1 MKKLLSLVFCGL
13 LLFGCS
19 DKYDDSA
26 LRNDLNDLENRVTKL
41 EELCKQMNTNIS
53 SLQKIVE
60 ALQDNLS
67 ISKVEQI
74 SDGYII
80 HFSDGSTATIKNGK
94 NSEDA
99 PIIGVK
105 KDTDGIYYWTLDG
118 EWLTDEK
125 GNKVKAQGTDGKD
138 GVDGEDGNDGVD
150 GEDGVDGTNGKDGK
164 DGITPQLKIENG
176 RWMLSMDNGKTW
188 TDIGQAT
195 GADGKDGEDGEDG
208 TDGEDG
214 VDGKDGTNGIFKS
227 VREDDD
233 NVYFTLEDDSVIT
246 IPKSDN
252 SKFAIAFDTTDIAIL
267 NGGESKTISYTI
279 TDATE
284 NTVVKAIAQDGWKV
298 KVNATSTDKGTITI
312 TAPNPIV
319 ESEILVFAND
329 GSYRT
334 VMVSLNCMQGQINIA
349 DNSIDATPAGGT
361 QEIKL
366 TTNLDYTVEIPDNA
380 QSWLSLAPQTR
391 ALREDTIVFEVT
403 ANEGIQRFA
412 TVALKDEQGNTLQTI
427 IFRQL
432 GTCTEIHVETK
443 GELENVLADYDY
455 ANIESLKITGVLN
468 DVDFLFIYRMMP
480 NLKNLDIAEVNI
492 TALPIQAFYK
502 STNVENLILPNTLIT
517 IGEEMFYQSKL
528 KTVVIPANATTIGN
542 SAFEQCASLISI
554 DIPANVETIGT
565 AAFKGC
571 SSLTTVTFEKESQ
584 LKTISGG
591 YSNPNYYGVFSDCT
605 ALTSIKIPASV
616 KTIEEA
622 AFKGCSSLATVTFE
636 KGSQLKT
643 IGGDSYSS
651 GAFSDCTA
659 LTSIEI
665 PASVE
670 TIEAA
675 AFRGCSKLATVTFE
689 KASQLKTISTAFSS
703 CPIISI
709 EIPASVETI
718 ETSAFRG
725 CSKLAT
731 VTFEKGSQLKT
742 IRSADSYY
750 PHTYY
755 GAFSFC
761 PITSIEIPASVE
773 TIEAAAFK
781 GCSSLATVTFEKGSQ
796 LKTISGDYSTGST
809 SNYSGVFSDCTA
821 LKSIEI
827 PASVETIEAAAFKG
841 CSSLTTVTFEKE
853 SQLKIIGGGYG
864 YSYSGTFYY
873 YGAFS
878 DCTALKSIEIPAS
891 VETIEVVA
899 FKGCSS
905 LITVTF
911 EKGSQ
916 LKIIG
921 GGFRSGSYH
930 GAFCQLKNLMTVDM
944 SACTQVKTIDE
955 YAFYDDSELRL
966 FKIGTETP
974 PTCGSSAFVGINPY
988 SVLKVPSGC
997 ADTYRTT
1004 YGWKNFASITGLDE

>member
-1 MKKLLSLVFCGL
+1 MKKLLSLLMCGL
-13 LLFGCS
+13 LLFGCG

-26 LRNDLNDLENRVTKL
+26 LRNDLNDLENRVAKL

-138 GVDGEDGNDGVD
+138 GVDGEDG
-150 GEDGVDGTNGKDGK
+150 TNGK

-195 GADGKDGEDGEDG
+195 GADG

-227 VREDDD
+227 VTEDND

-279 TDATE
+279 TDATK

-298 KVNATSTDKGTITI
+298 KVDATSTDKGTITI

-349 DNSIDATPAGGT
+349 DNSINATSAGGT

-366 TTNLDYTVEIPDNA
+366 TTNLDYTIEIPEDA
-380 QSWLSLAPQTR
+380 QSWLSLAPETR

-403 ANEGIQRFA
+403 ANEGMQRYT
-412 TVALKDEQGNTLQTI
+412 TVALKDEQGKILQTI

-432 GTCTEIHVETK
+432 GTCTEVHVETK
-443 GELENVLADYDY
+443 GELENELAGYDY

-565 AAFKGC
+565 AVFWGC
-571 SSLTTVTFEKESQ
+571 SSLT
-584 LKTISGG
+584 
-591 YSNPNYYGVFSDCT
+591 
-605 ALTSIKIPASV
+605 
-616 KTIEEA
+616 
-622 AFKGCSSLATVTFE
+622 TVTFE

-643 IGGDSYSS
+643 IGGGSSSYY
-651 GAFSDCTA
+651 GAFSYCTA

-670 TIEAA
+670 TIGAS
-675 AFRGCSKLATVTFE
+675 AFKGCSKLA
-689 KASQLKTISTAFSS
+689 
-703 CPIISI
+703 
-709 EIPASVETI
+709 
-718 ETSAFRG
+718 
-725 CSKLAT
+725 
-731 VTFEKGSQLKT
+731 
-742 IRSADSYY
+742 
-750 PHTYY
+750 
-755 GAFSFC
+755 
-761 PITSIEIPASVE
+761 
-773 TIEAAAFK
+773 
-781 GCSSLATVTFEKGSQ
+781 
-796 LKTISGDYSTGST
+796 
-809 SNYSGVFSDCTA
+809 
-821 LKSIEI
+821 
-827 PASVETIEAAAFKG
+827 
-841 CSSLTTVTFEKE
+841 
-853 SQLKIIGGGYG
+853 
-864 YSYSGTFYY
+864 
-873 YGAFS
+873 
-878 DCTALKSIEIPAS
+878 
-891 VETIEVVA
+891 
-899 FKGCSS
+899 
-905 LITVTF
+905 TVTF

-944 SACTQVKTIDE
+944 SACTQVKTIGE
-955 YAFYDDSELRL
+955 SAFDGDSELRL

-974 PTCGSSAFVGINPY
+974 PTCGRDAFSGINPY

-997 ADTYRTT
+997 ADAYKAKS
-1004 YGWKNFASITGLDE
+1004 GWNNFASITGLDE

>member
-26 LRNDLNDLENRVTKL
+26 LRNDLNDLENRVAKL

-53 SLQKIVE
+53 SLQKIVD

-80 HFSDGSTATIKNGK
+80 YFSDGSTATIKNGK
-94 NSEDA
+94 DSGTI

-105 KDTDGIYYWTLDG
+105 QDTDGIYYWTLDG

-138 GVDGEDGNDGVD
+138 GVDGEDGNDGAN
-150 GEDGVDGTNGKDGK
+150 GEDGVDGTNGK

-195 GADGKDGEDGEDG
+195 GADG

-233 NVYFTLEDDSVIT
+233 NVYFTLEDDSIIT

-252 SKFAIAFDTTDIAIL
+252 SEFAIAFDTTDIAIL

-279 TDATE
+279 TSATK

-455 ANIESLKITGVLN
+455 ANIESLKIIGVLN

-643 IGGDSYSS
+643 I
-651 GAFSDCTA
+651 
-659 LTSIEI
+659 
-665 PASVE
+665 
-670 TIEAA
+670 
-675 AFRGCSKLATVTFE
+675 
-689 KASQLKTISTAFSS
+689 
-703 CPIISI
+703 
-709 EIPASVETI
+709 
-718 ETSAFRG
+718 
-725 CSKLAT
+725 
-731 VTFEKGSQLKT
+731 
-742 IRSADSYY
+742 RSADSYY

-809 SNYSGVFSDCTA
+809 SNYSGV
-821 LKSIEI
+821 
-827 PASVETIEAAAFKG
+827 
-841 CSSLTTVTFEKE
+841 
-853 SQLKIIGGGYG
+853 
-864 YSYSGTFYY
+864 
-873 YGAFS
+873 FS

>member
-1 MKKLLSLVFCGL
+1 MKKLLSLLMCGL
-13 LLFGCS
+13 LLFGCG

-26 LRNDLNDLENRVTKL
+26 LRNDLNDLENRVAKL

-138 GVDGEDGNDGVD
+138 GVDGEDG
-150 GEDGVDGTNGKDGK
+150 TNGK

-195 GADGKDGEDGEDG
+195 GADG

-227 VREDDD
+227 VTEDND

-279 TDATE
+279 TDATK

-298 KVNATSTDKGTITI
+298 KVDATSTDKGTITI

-349 DNSIDATPAGGT
+349 DNSINATSAGGT

-366 TTNLDYTVEIPDNA
+366 TTNLDYTIEIPEDA
-380 QSWLSLAPQTR
+380 QSWLSLAPETR

-403 ANEGIQRFA
+403 ANEGMQRYT
-412 TVALKDEQGNTLQTI
+412 TVALKDEQGKILQTI

-432 GTCTEIHVETK
+432 GTCTEVHVETK
-443 GELENVLADYDY
+443 GELENELAGYDY

-565 AAFKGC
+565 A
-571 SSLTTVTFEKESQ
+571 
-584 LKTISGG
+584 
-591 YSNPNYYGVFSDCT
+591 VFS
-605 ALTSIKIPASV
+605 LSI
-616 KTIEEA
+616 
-622 AFKGCSSLATVTFE
+622 
-636 KGSQLKT
+636 
-643 IGGDSYSS
+643 
-651 GAFSDCTA
+651 
-659 LTSIEI
+659 
-665 PASVE
+665 
-670 TIEAA
+670 
-675 AFRGCSKLATVTFE
+675 
-689 KASQLKTISTAFSS
+689 
-703 CPIISI
+703 
-709 EIPASVETI
+709 
-718 ETSAFRG
+718 
-725 CSKLAT
+725 
-731 VTFEKGSQLKT
+731 
-742 IRSADSYY
+742 
-750 PHTYY
+750 
-755 GAFSFC
+755 
-761 PITSIEIPASVE
+761 
-773 TIEAAAFK
+773 
-781 GCSSLATVTFEKGSQ
+781 
-796 LKTISGDYSTGST
+796 
-809 SNYSGVFSDCTA
+809 
-821 LKSIEI
+821 
-827 PASVETIEAAAFKG
+827 
-841 CSSLTTVTFEKE
+841 
-853 SQLKIIGGGYG
+853 
-864 YSYSGTFYY
+864 
-873 YGAFS
+873 
-878 DCTALKSIEIPAS
+878 
-891 VETIEVVA
+891 
-899 FKGCSS
+899 
-905 LITVTF
+905 
-911 EKGSQ
+911 
-916 LKIIG
+916 
-921 GGFRSGSYH
+921 
-930 GAFCQLKNLMTVDM
+930 
-944 SACTQVKTIDE
+944 
-955 YAFYDDSELRL
+955 
-966 FKIGTETP
+966 
-974 PTCGSSAFVGINPY
+974 
-988 SVLKVPSGC
+988 
-997 ADTYRTT
+997 
-1004 YGWKNFASITGLDE
+1004 

>member
-1 MKKLLSLVFCGL
+1 
-13 LLFGCS
+13 
-19 DKYDDSA
+19 
-26 LRNDLNDLENRVTKL
+26 
-41 EELCKQMNTNIS
+41 MNTNIS

-380 QSWLSLAPQTR
+380 KSWLSLAPETR
-391 ALREDTIVFEVT
+391 AMREDTIVFEVT
-403 ANEGIQRFA
+403 ANEGIQRYA
-412 TVALKDEQGNTLQTI
+412 TVALKDEQGNILQTI

-432 GTCTEIHVETK
+432 GMCTEIHVETK
-443 GELENVLADYDY
+443 GELENELADYDY

-492 TALPIQAFYK
+492 TALPTQAFYNSK
-502 STNVENLILPNTLIT
+502 NVEHLILPNTLIT
-517 IGEEMFYQSKL
+517 IGEEMFYQSDL
-528 KTVVIPANATTIGN
+528 RSVVIPTNVTTVGY
-542 SAFEQCASLISI
+542 SAF
-554 DIPANVETIGT
+554 
-565 AAFKGC
+565 KRC

-584 LKTISGG
+584 LKTIGG
-591 YSNPNYYGVFSDCT
+591 DYYYGAFSDCT
-605 ALTSIKIPASV
+605 ALTSIEIPASV
-616 KTIEEA
+616 ETIGNTAFSDCSSLATVTFEKGSRLKTIGNNAYYRCTSLTSIEIPASVETIEKK
-622 AFKGCSSLATVTFE
+622 AFMHCSSLATVTFE

-643 IGGDSYSS
+643 IAGDSYD

-670 TIEAA
+670 TIEA
-675 AFRGCSKLATVTFE
+675 
-689 KASQLKTISTAFSS
+689 TAFK
-703 CPIISI
+703 
-709 EIPASVETI
+709 
-718 ETSAFRG
+718 R

-742 IRSADSYY
+742 IGGGYSSSSHFGTYSD
-750 PHTYY
+750 YY
-755 GAFSFC
+755 GAFSDC
-761 PITSIEIPASVE
+761 SSLTSIEIPASVE
-773 TIEAAAFK
+773 TIEATAFK
-781 GCSSLATVTFEKGSQ
+781 RCSKLTTITFEKGSL
-796 LKTISGDYSTGST
+796 LKT
-809 SNYSGVFSDCTA
+809 
-821 LKSIEI
+821 
-827 PASVETIEAAAFKG
+827 
-841 CSSLTTVTFEKE
+841 
-853 SQLKIIGGGYG
+853 IGGGY
-864 YSYSGTFYY
+864 
-873 YGAFS
+873 
-878 DCTALKSIEIPAS
+878 
-891 VETIEVVA
+891 
-899 FKGCSS
+899 
-905 LITVTF
+905 
-911 EKGSQ
+911 
-916 LKIIG
+916 
-921 GGFRSGSYH
+921 
-930 GAFCQLKNLMTVDM
+930 
-944 SACTQVKTIDE
+944 
-955 YAFYDDSELRL
+955 
-966 FKIGTETP
+966 
-974 PTCGSSAFVGINPY
+974 
-988 SVLKVPSGC
+988 
-997 ADTYRTT
+997 
-1004 YGWKNFASITGLDE
+1004 

>member
-1 MKKLLSLVFCGL
+1 MKKLLSLLMCGL
-13 LLFGCS
+13 LLFGCG

-26 LRNDLNDLENRVTKL
+26 LRNDLNDLENRVAKL

-138 GVDGEDGNDGVD
+138 GVDGEDG
-150 GEDGVDGTNGKDGK
+150 TNGK

-195 GADGKDGEDGEDG
+195 GADG

-227 VREDDD
+227 VTEDND

-279 TDATE
+279 TDATK
-284 NTVVKAIAQDGWKV
+284 NTVVKAIAQDGWKA
-298 KVNATSTDKGTITI
+298 KVNTTSADKGTITI

-349 DNSIDATPAGGT
+349 DNSINATSAGGT

-366 TTNLDYTVEIPDNA
+366 TTNLDYTIEIPEDA
-380 QSWLSLAPQTR
+380 QSWLSLAPETR

-403 ANEGIQRFA
+403 ANEGMQRYT
-412 TVALKDEQGNTLQTI
+412 TVALKDEQGKILQTI

-432 GTCTEIHVETK
+432 GTCTEVHVETK
-443 GELENVLADYDY
+443 GELENELAGYDY

-565 AAFKGC
+565 AVFWDCSSLATVTFENGSQLKTIGGGSSSYYGAFSYCTALTSIEIPASVETIGASAFKGC
-571 SSLTTVTFEKESQ
+571 SKLATVTFEKESQ
-584 LKTISGG
+584 LKTIGG
-591 YSNPNYYGVFSDCT
+591 G
-605 ALTSIKIPASV
+605 
-616 KTIEEA
+616 
-622 AFKGCSSLATVTFE
+622 
-636 KGSQLKT
+636 
-643 IGGDSYSS
+643 SYSS

-675 AFRGCSKLATVTFE
+675 AFKDCSSLATVTFENGSQLKTIGGGSSSYYGAFSYCTALTSIEIPASVETIGASAFKGCSKLATVTFE
-689 KASQLKTISTAFSS
+689 KESQLKTIGGGSYSS
-703 CPIISI
+703 
-709 EIPASVETI
+709 
-718 ETSAFRG
+718 
-725 CSKLAT
+725 
-731 VTFEKGSQLKT
+731 
-742 IRSADSYY
+742 
-750 PHTYY
+750 
-755 GAFSFC
+755 GAFSDC
-761 PITSIEIPASVE
+761 TALTSIEIPASVE

-781 GCSSLATVTFEKGSQ
+781 GCSSLATVTFENGSQ
-796 LKTISGDYSTGST
+796 LKTI
-809 SNYSGVFSDCTA
+809 
-821 LKSIEI
+821 
-827 PASVETIEAAAFKG
+827 
-841 CSSLTTVTFEKE
+841 
-853 SQLKIIGGGYG
+853 GGGG
-864 YSYSGTFYY
+864 SSY
-873 YGAFS
+873 YGAF
-878 DCTALKSIEIPAS
+878 
-891 VETIEVVA
+891 
-899 FKGCSS
+899 G
-905 LITVTF
+905 
-911 EKGSQ
+911 
-916 LKIIG
+916 
-921 GGFRSGSYH
+921 
-930 GAFCQLKNLMTVDM
+930 QLKNLMTVDM
-944 SACTQVKTIDE
+944 SACTQVKTIGE
-955 YAFYDDSELRL
+955 SAFDGDSELRL

-974 PTCGSSAFVGINPY
+974 PTCGRDAFSGINPY

-997 ADTYRTT
+997 ADAYKAKS
-1004 YGWKNFASITGLDE
+1004 GWNNFASITGLDE

>member
-1 MKKLLSLVFCGL
+1 MCGL
-13 LLFGCS
+13 LLFGCG

-26 LRNDLNDLENRVTKL
+26 LRNDLNDLENRVAKL

-138 GVDGEDGNDGVD
+138 GVDGEDG
-150 GEDGVDGTNGKDGK
+150 TNGK

-195 GADGKDGEDGEDG
+195 GADG

-227 VREDDD
+227 VTEDND

-279 TDATE
+279 TDATK

-298 KVNATSTDKGTITI
+298 KVDATSTDKGTITI

-349 DNSIDATPAGGT
+349 DNSINATSAGGT

-366 TTNLDYTVEIPDNA
+366 TTNLDYTIEIPEDA
-380 QSWLSLAPQTR
+380 QSWLSLAPETR

-403 ANEGIQRFA
+403 ANEGMQRYT
-412 TVALKDEQGNTLQTI
+412 TVALKDEQGKILQTI

-432 GTCTEIHVETK
+432 GTCTEVHVETK
-443 GELENVLADYDY
+443 GELENELAGYDY

-565 AAFKGC
+565 A
-571 SSLTTVTFEKESQ
+571 
-584 LKTISGG
+584 
-591 YSNPNYYGVFSDCT
+591 VFW
-605 ALTSIKIPASV
+605 
-616 KTIEEA
+616 
-622 AFKGCSSLATVTFE
+622 GCSSLATVTFE
-636 KGSQLKT
+636 NGSQLKT
-643 IGGDSYSS
+643 IGGGSSYY
-651 GAFSDCTA
+651 GAFSYCTA

-675 AFRGCSKLATVTFE
+675 AFKGCSSLATVTFE
-689 KASQLKTISTAFSS
+689 NGSQLKTIGGGSSYYGAFSY
-703 CPIISI
+703 CTALTSI

-718 ETSAFRG
+718 EAAAFKG
-725 CSKLAT
+725 CSSLAT
-731 VTFEKGSQLKT
+731 VTFENGSQLKT
-742 IRSADSYY
+742 IGGGNSHSY
-750 PHTYY
+750 YY
-755 GAFSFC
+755 GAFSYCSSLTSIEIPASVETIKASAFKGC
-761 PITSIEIPASVE
+761 SSLATVTFENGSQLKTIEGGYPSSGTFADCTALTSIEIPASVE

-796 LKTISGDYSTGST
+796 LKTI
-809 SNYSGVFSDCTA
+809 
-821 LKSIEI
+821 
-827 PASVETIEAAAFKG
+827 
-841 CSSLTTVTFEKE
+841 
-853 SQLKIIGGGYG
+853 GGGG
-864 YSYSGTFYY
+864 SSY
-873 YGAFS
+873 YGAF
-878 DCTALKSIEIPAS
+878 
-891 VETIEVVA
+891 
-899 FKGCSS
+899 G
-905 LITVTF
+905 
-911 EKGSQ
+911 
-916 LKIIG
+916 
-921 GGFRSGSYH
+921 
-930 GAFCQLKNLMTVDM
+930 QLKNLMTVDM
-944 SACTQVKTIDE
+944 SACTQVKTIGE
-955 YAFYDDSELRL
+955 SAFDGDSELRL

-974 PTCGSSAFVGINPY
+974 PTCGRDAFSGINPY

-997 ADTYRTT
+997 ADAYKAKS
-1004 YGWKNFASITGLDE
+1004 GWNNFASITGLDE

>member
-26 LRNDLNDLENRVTKL
+26 LRNDLNDLENRVAKL

-138 GVDGEDGNDGVD
+138 GVDGEDG
-150 GEDGVDGTNGKDGK
+150 TNGK

-195 GADGKDGEDGEDG
+195 GADG

-227 VREDDD
+227 VTEDND

-279 TDATE
+279 TDATK

-298 KVNATSTDKGTITI
+298 KVDATSTDKGTITI

-349 DNSIDATPAGGT
+349 DNSINATSAGGT

-366 TTNLDYTVEIPDNA
+366 TTNLDYTIEIPEDA
-380 QSWLSLAPQTR
+380 QSWLSLAPETR

-403 ANEGIQRFA
+403 ANEGMQRYT
-412 TVALKDEQGNTLQTI
+412 TVALKDEQGKILQTI

-432 GTCTEIHVETK
+432 GTCTEVHVETK
-443 GELENVLADYDY
+443 GELENELAGYDY

-565 AAFKGC
+565 AVFWGC
-571 SSLTTVTFEKESQ
+571 SSLT
-584 LKTISGG
+584 
-591 YSNPNYYGVFSDCT
+591 
-605 ALTSIKIPASV
+605 
-616 KTIEEA
+616 
-622 AFKGCSSLATVTFE
+622 TVTFE

-643 IGGDSYSS
+643 IGGGSSYYGAFSYCTALTSIEIPASVETIGASAFKGCSSLATVTFENGSQLKTIGGGSYSS

-675 AFRGCSKLATVTFE
+675 AFKGCSSLATVTFE
-689 KASQLKTISTAFSS
+689 NGSQLKTIGGGSYSSGAFSD
-703 CPIISI
+703 CTALTSI

-718 ETSAFRG
+718 EASAFKG
-725 CSKLAT
+725 CSSLAT
-731 VTFEKGSQLKT
+731 VTFENGSQLKT
-742 IRSADSYY
+742 IEGGYPSSGTFADC
-750 PHTYY
+750 T
-755 GAFSFC
+755 AL
-761 PITSIEIPASVE
+761 TSIEIPASVE

-796 LKTISGDYSTGST
+796 LKTI
-809 SNYSGVFSDCTA
+809 
-821 LKSIEI
+821 
-827 PASVETIEAAAFKG
+827 
-841 CSSLTTVTFEKE
+841 
-853 SQLKIIGGGYG
+853 GGGG
-864 YSYSGTFYY
+864 SSY
-873 YGAFS
+873 YGAF
-878 DCTALKSIEIPAS
+878 
-891 VETIEVVA
+891 
-899 FKGCSS
+899 G
-905 LITVTF
+905 
-911 EKGSQ
+911 
-916 LKIIG
+916 
-921 GGFRSGSYH
+921 
-930 GAFCQLKNLMTVDM
+930 QLKNLMTVDM
-944 SACTQVKTIDE
+944 SACTQVKTIGE
-955 YAFYDDSELRL
+955 SAFDGDSELRL

-974 PTCGSSAFVGINPY
+974 PTCGRDAFSGINPY

-997 ADTYRTT
+997 ADAYKAKS
-1004 YGWKNFASITGLDE
+1004 GWNNFASITGLDE

>member
-1 MKKLLSLVFCGL
+1 MFCGL

-26 LRNDLNDLENRVTKL
+26 LRNDLNDLENRVAKL

-94 NSEDA
+94 DSEDA

-176 RWMLSMDNGKTW
+176 RWMLSMDDGKTW

-195 GADGKDGEDGEDG
+195 GADGKDGEDGADG

-227 VREDDD
+227 VTEDND

-284 NTVVKAIAQDGWKV
+284 NTVVKAIAQDGWKA
-298 KVNATSTDKGTITI
+298 KVNATSADKGTITI

-380 QSWLSLAPQTR
+380 KSWLSLAPQTR

-403 ANEGIQRFA
+403 ANEGIQRYA

-492 TALPIQAFYK
+492 TALPTQAFCE
-502 STNVENLILPNTLIT
+502 STNVEELILPNTLIT
-517 IGEEMFYQSKL
+517 IGEKMFYRSEL
-528 KTVVIPANATTIGN
+528 KSVVISANVTTIEN
-542 SAFEQCASLISI
+542 IAFW
-554 DIPANVETIGT
+554 D
-565 AAFKGC
+565 C
-571 SSLTTVTFEKESQ
+571 SKLTTVTFEKGSQ
-584 LKTISGG
+584 LKTIGH
-591 YSNPNYYGVFSDCT
+591 NAYYECT
-605 ALTSIKIPASV
+605 SLTSIEIPASV
-616 KTIEEA
+616 ETIGNTAFSDCSSLATVTFEKGSRLKTIGNNAYYRCTSLTSIEIPASVETIEKK
-622 AFKGCSSLATVTFE
+622 AFMHCSSLATVTFE

-643 IGGDSYSS
+643 IAGDSYD
-651 GAFSDCTA
+651 GAFSDCSS

-670 TIEAA
+670 TIGKE
-675 AFRGCSKLATVTFE
+675 
-689 KASQLKTISTAFSS
+689 
-703 CPIISI
+703 
-709 EIPASVETI
+709 
-718 ETSAFRG
+718 
-725 CSKLAT
+725 
-731 VTFEKGSQLKT
+731 
-742 IRSADSYY
+742 
-750 PHTYY
+750 
-755 GAFSFC
+755 
-761 PITSIEIPASVE
+761 
-773 TIEAAAFK
+773 AFK
-781 GCSSLATVTFEKGSQ
+781 RCSSLATVTFEKGSQ
-796 LKTISGDYSTGST
+796 LKIIGGGYSSSSHFGTYSDYYGA
-809 SNYSGVFSDCTA
+809 FSDCSSLT
-821 LKSIEI
+821 SIEI
-827 PASVETIEAAAFKG
+827 PASVETIEATAFKR
-841 CSSLTTVTFEKE
+841 CSKLTTVTFEKG
-853 SQLKIIGGGYG
+853 SQLKTIGGGYSS
-864 YSYSGTFYY
+864 SYYH
-873 YGAFS
+873 GAFS
-878 DCTALKSIEIPAS
+878 DCSSLTSIEIPAS
-891 VETIEVVA
+891 VETIEATA
-899 FKGCSS
+899 FSDCSQ
-905 LITVTF
+905 LATVTF

-921 GGFRSGSYH
+921 GGYSSSYYY
-930 GAFCQLKNLMTVDM
+930 GAFLGCSSLTSIEIPASVETIEATAFKRCSKLTTVTFEKGSQLKTIGGGFDTNVGYRYIYGAFSELKNLMTVDM
-944 SACTQVKTIDE
+944 SACTQVEIIE
-955 YAFYDDSELRL
+955 ECAFYNDPELRL
-966 FKIGTETP
+966 FKVSTKTP
-974 PTCGSSAFVGINPY
+974 PTCENNAFVGINPY

-997 ADTYRTT
+997 ANAYKAAT
-1004 YGWKNFASITGLDE
+1004 GWKNFASITGLDE

>member
-1 MKKLLSLVFCGL
+1 MKKLLSLLMCGL
-13 LLFGCS
+13 LLFGCG

-26 LRNDLNDLENRVTKL
+26 LRNDLNDLENRVAKL

-138 GVDGEDGNDGVD
+138 GVDGEDG
-150 GEDGVDGTNGKDGK
+150 TNGK

-195 GADGKDGEDGEDG
+195 GADG

-279 TDATE
+279 TDATK

-298 KVNATSTDKGTITI
+298 KVDATSTDKGTITI

-349 DNSIDATPAGGT
+349 DNSINATSAGGT

-366 TTNLDYTVEIPDNA
+366 TTNLDYTIEIPEDA
-380 QSWLSLAPQTR
+380 QSWLSLAPETR

-403 ANEGIQRFA
+403 ANEGMQRYT
-412 TVALKDEQGNTLQTI
+412 TVALKDEQGKILQTI

-432 GTCTEIHVETK
+432 GTCTEVHVETK
-443 GELENVLADYDY
+443 GELENELAGYDY

-565 AAFKGC
+565 A
-571 SSLTTVTFEKESQ
+571 
-584 LKTISGG
+584 
-591 YSNPNYYGVFSDCT
+591 VFN
-605 ALTSIKIPASV
+605 I
-616 KTIEEA
+616 
-622 AFKGCSSLATVTFE
+622 CSSLATVTFE

-643 IGGDSYSS
+643 IGGGGSS
-651 GAFSDCTA
+651 
-659 LTSIEI
+659 
-665 PASVE
+665 
-670 TIEAA
+670 
-675 AFRGCSKLATVTFE
+675 
-689 KASQLKTISTAFSS
+689 
-703 CPIISI
+703 
-709 EIPASVETI
+709 
-718 ETSAFRG
+718 
-725 CSKLAT
+725 
-731 VTFEKGSQLKT
+731 
-742 IRSADSYY
+742 
-750 PHTYY
+750 YY
-755 GAFSFC
+755 GAF
-761 PITSIEIPASVE
+761 
-773 TIEAAAFK
+773 
-781 GCSSLATVTFEKGSQ
+781 G
-796 LKTISGDYSTGST
+796 
-809 SNYSGVFSDCTA
+809 
-821 LKSIEI
+821 
-827 PASVETIEAAAFKG
+827 
-841 CSSLTTVTFEKE
+841 
-853 SQLKIIGGGYG
+853 
-864 YSYSGTFYY
+864 
-873 YGAFS
+873 
-878 DCTALKSIEIPAS
+878 
-891 VETIEVVA
+891 
-899 FKGCSS
+899 
-905 LITVTF
+905 
-911 EKGSQ
+911 
-916 LKIIG
+916 
-921 GGFRSGSYH
+921 
-930 GAFCQLKNLMTVDM
+930 QLKNLMTVDM
-944 SACTQVKTIDE
+944 SACTQVKTIGE
-955 YAFYDDSELRL
+955 SAFDGDSELRL

-974 PTCGSSAFVGINPY
+974 PTCGRDAFSGINPY

-997 ADTYRTT
+997 ADAYKAKS
-1004 YGWKNFASITGLDE
+1004 GWNNFASITGLDE

>member
-1 MKKLLSLVFCGL
+1 MKKLLSLLMCGL
-13 LLFGCS
+13 LLFGCG

-26 LRNDLNDLENRVTKL
+26 LRNDLNDLENRVAKL

-138 GVDGEDGNDGVD
+138 GVDGEDG
-150 GEDGVDGTNGKDGK
+150 TNGK

-195 GADGKDGEDGEDG
+195 GADG

-227 VREDDD
+227 VTEDND

-279 TDATE
+279 TDATK

-298 KVNATSTDKGTITI
+298 KVDATSTDKGTITI

-349 DNSIDATPAGGT
+349 DNSINATSAGGT

-366 TTNLDYTVEIPDNA
+366 TTNLDYTIEIPEDA
-380 QSWLSLAPQTR
+380 QSWLSLAPETR

-403 ANEGIQRFA
+403 ANEGMQRYT
-412 TVALKDEQGNTLQTI
+412 TVALKDEQGKILQTI

-432 GTCTEIHVETK
+432 GTCTEVHVETK
-443 GELENVLADYDY
+443 GELENELAGYDY

-565 AAFKGC
+565 AVFWGCSSLTTVTFEKGSQLKTIGGGSSYYGAFSYCTALTSIEIPASVETIGASAFKGC
-571 SSLTTVTFEKESQ
+571 SKLATVTFEKESQ
-584 LKTISGG
+584 LKTIGGG
-591 YSNPNYYGVFSDCT
+591 YSEPNYYGVFSDCT
-605 ALTSIKIPASV
+605 ALTSIEIPASV
-616 KTIEEA
+616 ETIEAA

-636 KGSQLKT
+636 NGSQLKT
-643 IGGDSYSS
+643 IGGGSSYY

-675 AFRGCSKLATVTFE
+675 AFKGCSSLATVTFE
-689 KASQLKTISTAFSS
+689 NGSQLKTIGGGSSYYGAFSD
-703 CPIISI
+703 CTALTSI

-718 ETSAFRG
+718 EAAAFKDCSSLTSIEIPASVETIKASAFKG
-725 CSKLAT
+725 CSSLAT
-731 VTFEKGSQLKT
+731 VTFENGSQLKT
-742 IRSADSYY
+742 IEGDYPSSGTFADC
-750 PHTYY
+750 T
-755 GAFSFC
+755 AL
-761 PITSIEIPASVE
+761 TSIEIPASVE

-796 LKTISGDYSTGST
+796 LKTI
-809 SNYSGVFSDCTA
+809 
-821 LKSIEI
+821 
-827 PASVETIEAAAFKG
+827 
-841 CSSLTTVTFEKE
+841 
-853 SQLKIIGGGYG
+853 GGGG
-864 YSYSGTFYY
+864 SSY
-873 YGAFS
+873 YGAF
-878 DCTALKSIEIPAS
+878 
-891 VETIEVVA
+891 
-899 FKGCSS
+899 G
-905 LITVTF
+905 
-911 EKGSQ
+911 
-916 LKIIG
+916 
-921 GGFRSGSYH
+921 
-930 GAFCQLKNLMTVDM
+930 QLKNLMTVDM
-944 SACTQVKTIDE
+944 SACTQVKTIGE
-955 YAFYDDSELRL
+955 SAFDGDSELRL

-974 PTCGSSAFVGINPY
+974 PTCGRDAFSGINPY

-997 ADTYRTT
+997 ADAYKAKS
-1004 YGWKNFASITGLDE
+1004 GWNNFASITGLDE

>member
-1 MKKLLSLVFCGL
+1 MKKLLSLLMCGL
-13 LLFGCS
+13 LLFGCG

-26 LRNDLNDLENRVTKL
+26 LRNDLNDLENRVAKL

-138 GVDGEDGNDGVD
+138 GVDGEDG
-150 GEDGVDGTNGKDGK
+150 TNGK

-195 GADGKDGEDGEDG
+195 GADG

-227 VREDDD
+227 VTEDND

-279 TDATE
+279 TDATK

-298 KVNATSTDKGTITI
+298 KVDATSTDKGTITI

-349 DNSIDATPAGGT
+349 DNSINATSAGGT

-366 TTNLDYTVEIPDNA
+366 TTNLDYTIEIPEDA
-380 QSWLSLAPQTR
+380 QSWLSLAPETR

-403 ANEGIQRFA
+403 ANEGMQRYT
-412 TVALKDEQGNTLQTI
+412 TVALKDEQGKILQTI

-432 GTCTEIHVETK
+432 GTCTEVHVETK
-443 GELENVLADYDY
+443 GELENELAGYDY

-565 AAFKGC
+565 A
-571 SSLTTVTFEKESQ
+571 
-584 LKTISGG
+584 
-591 YSNPNYYGVFSDCT
+591 VFW
-605 ALTSIKIPASV
+605 
-616 KTIEEA
+616 
-622 AFKGCSSLATVTFE
+622 GCSSLATVTFE
-636 KGSQLKT
+636 NGSQLKT
-643 IGGDSYSS
+643 IGGGSSYY
-651 GAFSDCTA
+651 GAFSYCTA

-675 AFRGCSKLATVTFE
+675 AFIVC
-689 KASQLKTISTAFSS
+689 I
-703 CPIISI
+703 
-709 EIPASVETI
+709 
-718 ETSAFRG
+718 
-725 CSKLAT
+725 
-731 VTFEKGSQLKT
+731 
-742 IRSADSYY
+742 
-750 PHTYY
+750 
-755 GAFSFC
+755 
-761 PITSIEIPASVE
+761 
-773 TIEAAAFK
+773 
-781 GCSSLATVTFEKGSQ
+781 
-796 LKTISGDYSTGST
+796 
-809 SNYSGVFSDCTA
+809 
-821 LKSIEI
+821 
-827 PASVETIEAAAFKG
+827 
-841 CSSLTTVTFEKE
+841 
-853 SQLKIIGGGYG
+853 
-864 YSYSGTFYY
+864 
-873 YGAFS
+873 
-878 DCTALKSIEIPAS
+878 
-891 VETIEVVA
+891 
-899 FKGCSS
+899 
-905 LITVTF
+905 
-911 EKGSQ
+911 
-916 LKIIG
+916 
-921 GGFRSGSYH
+921 
-930 GAFCQLKNLMTVDM
+930 
-944 SACTQVKTIDE
+944 
-955 YAFYDDSELRL
+955 
-966 FKIGTETP
+966 
-974 PTCGSSAFVGINPY
+974 
-988 SVLKVPSGC
+988 
-997 ADTYRTT
+997 
-1004 YGWKNFASITGLDE
+1004 

>member
-380 QSWLSLAPQTR
+380 KSWLSLAPETR
-391 ALREDTIVFEVT
+391 AMREDTIVFEVT
-403 ANEGIQRFA
+403 ANEGIQRYA
-412 TVALKDEQGNTLQTI
+412 TVALKDEQGNILQTI

-432 GTCTEIHVETK
+432 GMCTEIHVETK
-443 GELENVLADYDY
+443 GELENELADYDY

-492 TALPIQAFYK
+492 TALPTQAFYNSK
-502 STNVENLILPNTLIT
+502 NVEHLILPNTLIT
-517 IGEEMFYQSKL
+517 IGEEMFYQSDL
-528 KTVVIPANATTIGN
+528 RSVVIPTNVTTVGYSAFWYCSKLTTI
-542 SAFEQCASLISI
+542 
-554 DIPANVETIGT
+554 
-565 AAFKGC
+565 
-571 SSLTTVTFEKESQ
+571 
-584 LKTISGG
+584 
-591 YSNPNYYGVFSDCT
+591 
-605 ALTSIKIPASV
+605 
-616 KTIEEA
+616 
-622 AFKGCSSLATVTFE
+622 TFE
-636 KGSQLKT
+636 KGSLLKT
-643 IGGDSYSS
+643 IGGGYYSS
-651 GAFSDCTA
+651 YYHGAFSDCSS

-670 TIEAA
+670 TIEAT
-675 AFRGCSKLATVTFE
+675 AFNYCSKLT
-689 KASQLKTISTAFSS
+689 
-703 CPIISI
+703 
-709 EIPASVETI
+709 
-718 ETSAFRG
+718 
-725 CSKLAT
+725 
-731 VTFEKGSQLKT
+731 
-742 IRSADSYY
+742 
-750 PHTYY
+750 
-755 GAFSFC
+755 
-761 PITSIEIPASVE
+761 
-773 TIEAAAFK
+773 
-781 GCSSLATVTFEKGSQ
+781 
-796 LKTISGDYSTGST
+796 
-809 SNYSGVFSDCTA
+809 
-821 LKSIEI
+821 
-827 PASVETIEAAAFKG
+827 
-841 CSSLTTVTFEKE
+841 
-853 SQLKIIGGGYG
+853 
-864 YSYSGTFYY
+864 
-873 YGAFS
+873 
-878 DCTALKSIEIPAS
+878 
-891 VETIEVVA
+891 
-899 FKGCSS
+899 
-905 LITVTF
+905 TVTF

-921 GGFRSGSYH
+921 GGFDTNVGYRYIY
-930 GAFCQLKNLMTVDM
+930 GAFSELKNLMTVDM
-944 SACTQVKTIDE
+944 SACTQVEIIE
-955 YAFYDDSELRL
+955 ECAFYNDPELRL
-966 FKIGTETP
+966 FKVSTETP
-974 PTCGSSAFVGINPY
+974 PTCENNAFVGINPY

-997 ADTYRTT
+997 ANAYKAAT
-1004 YGWKNFASITGLDE
+1004 GWKNFASITGLDE

>member
-26 LRNDLNDLENRVTKL
+26 LRNDLNDLENRVAKL

-195 GADGKDGEDGEDG
+195 GADGKDGEDGADG

-380 QSWLSLAPQTR
+380 KSWLSLAPETR
-391 ALREDTIVFEVT
+391 AMREDTIVFEVT
-403 ANEGIQRFA
+403 ANEGIQRYA
-412 TVALKDEQGNTLQTI
+412 TVALKDEQGNILQTI

-432 GTCTEIHVETK
+432 GMCTEIHVETK
-443 GELENVLADYDY
+443 GELENELAGYDY

-492 TALPIQAFYK
+492 TALPTQAFYNSK
-502 STNVENLILPNTLIT
+502 NVEHLILPNTLIT
-517 IGEEMFYQSKL
+517 IGEEMFYQSDL
-528 KTVVIPANATTIGN
+528 RSVVIPTNVTTVGY
-542 SAFEQCASLISI
+542 SAF
-554 DIPANVETIGT
+554 
-565 AAFKGC
+565 KRC

-584 LKTISGG
+584 LKTIGG
-591 YSNPNYYGVFSDCT
+591 DYYYGGAFSDCT
-605 ALTSIKIPASV
+605 ALTSIEIPASV
-616 KTIEEA
+616 ETIGNTAFSDCSSLATVTFEKGSRLKTIGNNAYYRCTSLTSIEIPASVETIEKK
-622 AFKGCSSLATVTFE
+622 AFMHCSSLATVTFE

-643 IGGDSYSS
+643 IAGDSYD

-670 TIEAA
+670 TIEA
-675 AFRGCSKLATVTFE
+675 
-689 KASQLKTISTAFSS
+689 TAFK
-703 CPIISI
+703 
-709 EIPASVETI
+709 
-718 ETSAFRG
+718 R

-742 IRSADSYY
+742 IGGGSSSSSSSHFGTYSD
-750 PHTYY
+750 YY
-755 GAFSFC
+755 GAFSDC
-761 PITSIEIPASVE
+761 SSLTSIEIPASVE
-773 TIEAAAFK
+773 TIEATAFK
-781 GCSSLATVTFEKGSQ
+781 RCSKLATVTFEKGSQ
-796 LKTISGDYSTGST
+796 LKTIGGGYYSSYYHGA
-809 SNYSGVFSDCTA
+809 FSDCSSLT
-821 LKSIEI
+821 SIEI
-827 PASVETIEAAAFKG
+827 PASVETIEATAFSD
-841 CSSLTTVTFEKE
+841 CSQLATVTFEKG
-853 SQLKIIGGGYG
+853 SQLKIIGGG
-864 YSYSGTFYY
+864 SSSSYY
-873 YGAFS
+873 YGAFLGCS
-878 DCTALKSIEIPAS
+878 SLTSIEIPAS
-891 VETIEVVA
+891 VETIEATA
-899 FKGCSS
+899 FKRCSK
-905 LITVTF
+905 LTTVTF

-921 GGFRSGSYH
+921 GGFDTNVGYRYIY
-930 GAFCQLKNLMTVDM
+930 GAFSELKNLMTVDM
-944 SACTQVKTIDE
+944 SACTQVEIIE
-955 YAFYDDSELRL
+955 ECAFYNDPELRL
-966 FKIGTETP
+966 FKVSTETP
-974 PTCGSSAFVGINPY
+974 PTCENNAFVGINPY

-997 ADTYRTT
+997 ANAYKAAT
-1004 YGWKNFASITGLDE
+1004 GWKNFASITGLDE

>member
-1 MKKLLSLVFCGL
+1 MKSLLSLLLCSL

-26 LRNDLNDLENRVTKL
+26 LRNDLNDLENRVAKL

-80 HFSDGSTATIKNGK
+80 YFSDGSTATIKNGK
-94 NSEDA
+94 DSGDA
-99 PIIGVK
+99 PVIGVK
-105 KDTDGIYYWTLDG
+105 QDTDGCYYWTLDG

-150 GEDGVDGTNGKDGK
+150 GEDGTDGTNGK

-195 GADGKDGEDGEDG
+195 GADGKDGEDGADG

-279 TDATE
+279 TSATE

-298 KVNATSTDKGTITI
+298 KINATSTNKGTITI

-380 QSWLSLAPQTR
+380 KSWLSLAPETR
-391 ALREDTIVFEVT
+391 AMREDTIVFEVT
-403 ANEGIQRFA
+403 ANEGIQRYA
-412 TVALKDEQGNTLQTI
+412 TVALKDEQGNILQTI

-432 GTCTEIHVETK
+432 GMCTEIHVETK
-443 GELENVLADYDY
+443 GELENELADYDY

-492 TALPIQAFYK
+492 TALPTQAFYNSK
-502 STNVENLILPNTLIT
+502 NVEHLILPNTLIT
-517 IGEEMFYQSKL
+517 IGEEMFYQSDL
-528 KTVVIPANATTIGN
+528 RSVVIPTNVTTVGY
-542 SAFEQCASLISI
+542 SAF
-554 DIPANVETIGT
+554 
-565 AAFKGC
+565 KRC

-584 LKTISGG
+584 LKTI
-591 YSNPNYYGVFSDCT
+591 
-605 ALTSIKIPASV
+605 
-616 KTIEEA
+616 
-622 AFKGCSSLATVTFE
+622 
-636 KGSQLKT
+636 
-643 IGGDSYSS
+643 GGDYYY

-670 TIEAA
+670 TIGNT
-675 AFRGCSKLATVTFE
+675 AFKRCSKLTTITFE
-689 KASQLKTISTAFSS
+689 KGSLLKTIGGGYYSSYYHGAFSDCS
-703 CPIISI
+703 SLTSI

-718 ETSAFRG
+718 EATAFSD

-731 VTFEKGSQLKT
+731 VTFEKGSQLK
-742 IRSADSYY
+742 IIGGGYSSSY
-750 PHTYY
+750 YY
-755 GAFSFC
+755 GAFLGCSSL
-761 PITSIEIPASVE
+761 TSIEIPASVE
-773 TIEAAAFK
+773 TIEATAFK
-781 GCSSLATVTFEKGSQ
+781 RCSK
-796 LKTISGDYSTGST
+796 
-809 SNYSGVFSDCTA
+809 
-821 LKSIEI
+821 
-827 PASVETIEAAAFKG
+827 
-841 CSSLTTVTFEKE
+841 LT
-853 SQLKIIGGGYG
+853 
-864 YSYSGTFYY
+864 
-873 YGAFS
+873 
-878 DCTALKSIEIPAS
+878 
-891 VETIEVVA
+891 
-899 FKGCSS
+899 
-905 LITVTF
+905 TVTF

-921 GGFRSGSYH
+921 GGFDTNVGYRYIY
-930 GAFCQLKNLMTVDM
+930 GAFSELKNLMTVDM
-944 SACTQVKTIDE
+944 SACTQVEIIE
-955 YAFYDDSELRL
+955 ECAFYNDPELRL
-966 FKIGTETP
+966 FKVSTETP
-974 PTCGSSAFVGINPY
+974 PTCENNAFVGINPY

-997 ADTYRTT
+997 ANAYKAAT
-1004 YGWKNFASITGLDE
+1004 GWKNFASITGLDE

>member
-1 MKKLLSLVFCGL
+1 MCGL
-13 LLFGCS
+13 LLFGCG

-26 LRNDLNDLENRVTKL
+26 LRNDLNDLENRVAKL

-138 GVDGEDGNDGVD
+138 GVDGEDG
-150 GEDGVDGTNGKDGK
+150 TNGK

-195 GADGKDGEDGEDG
+195 GADG

-227 VREDDD
+227 VTEDND

-279 TDATE
+279 TDATK

-298 KVNATSTDKGTITI
+298 KVDATSTDKGTITI

-349 DNSIDATPAGGT
+349 DNSINATSAGGT

-366 TTNLDYTVEIPDNA
+366 TTNLDYTIEIPEDA
-380 QSWLSLAPQTR
+380 QSWLSLAPETR

-403 ANEGIQRFA
+403 ANEGMQRYT
-412 TVALKDEQGNTLQTI
+412 TVALKDEQGKILQTI

-432 GTCTEIHVETK
+432 GTCTEVHVETK
-443 GELENVLADYDY
+443 GELENELAGYDY

-565 AAFKGC
+565 AVFWGC
-571 SSLTTVTFEKESQ
+571 SSLT
-584 LKTISGG
+584 
-591 YSNPNYYGVFSDCT
+591 
-605 ALTSIKIPASV
+605 
-616 KTIEEA
+616 
-622 AFKGCSSLATVTFE
+622 TVTFE

-643 IGGDSYSS
+643 IGGGSSYYGAFSYCTALTSIEIPASVETIGASAFKGCSKLATVTFEKESQLKTIGGGSYSS

-675 AFRGCSKLATVTFE
+675 AFKGCSSLATVTFE
-689 KASQLKTISTAFSS
+689 NGSQLKTIGGGSSYYGAFSD
-703 CPIISI
+703 CTALTSI

-718 ETSAFRG
+718 EASAFKG
-725 CSKLAT
+725 CSSLAT
-731 VTFEKGSQLKT
+731 VTFENGSQLKT
-742 IRSADSYY
+742 IEGGYPSSGTFADC
-750 PHTYY
+750 T
-755 GAFSFC
+755 AL
-761 PITSIEIPASVE
+761 TSIEIPASVE

-796 LKTISGDYSTGST
+796 LKTI
-809 SNYSGVFSDCTA
+809 
-821 LKSIEI
+821 
-827 PASVETIEAAAFKG
+827 
-841 CSSLTTVTFEKE
+841 
-853 SQLKIIGGGYG
+853 GGGG
-864 YSYSGTFYY
+864 SSY
-873 YGAFS
+873 YGAF
-878 DCTALKSIEIPAS
+878 
-891 VETIEVVA
+891 
-899 FKGCSS
+899 G
-905 LITVTF
+905 
-911 EKGSQ
+911 
-916 LKIIG
+916 
-921 GGFRSGSYH
+921 
-930 GAFCQLKNLMTVDM
+930 QLKNLMTVDM
-944 SACTQVKTIDE
+944 SACTQVKTIGE
-955 YAFYDDSELRL
+955 SAFDGDSELRL

-974 PTCGSSAFVGINPY
+974 PTCGRDAFSGINPY

-997 ADTYRTT
+997 ADAYKAKS
-1004 YGWKNFASITGLDE
+1004 GWNNFASITGLDE

>member
-1 MKKLLSLVFCGL
+1 MCGL
-13 LLFGCS
+13 LLFGCG

-26 LRNDLNDLENRVTKL
+26 LRNDLNDLENRVAKL

-138 GVDGEDGNDGVD
+138 GVDGEDG
-150 GEDGVDGTNGKDGK
+150 TNGK

-195 GADGKDGEDGEDG
+195 GADG

-227 VREDDD
+227 VTEDND

-279 TDATE
+279 TDATK

-298 KVNATSTDKGTITI
+298 KVDATSTDKGTITI

-349 DNSIDATPAGGT
+349 DNSINATSAGGT

-366 TTNLDYTVEIPDNA
+366 TTNLDYTIEIPEDA
-380 QSWLSLAPQTR
+380 QSWLSLAPETR

-403 ANEGIQRFA
+403 ANEGMQRYT
-412 TVALKDEQGNTLQTI
+412 TVALKDEQGKILQTI

-432 GTCTEIHVETK
+432 GTCTEVHVETK
-443 GELENVLADYDY
+443 GELENELAGYDY

-565 AAFKGC
+565 AVFKDC
-571 SSLTTVTFEKESQ
+571 SS
-584 LKTISGG
+584 
-591 YSNPNYYGVFSDCT
+591 
-605 ALTSIKIPASV
+605 
-616 KTIEEA
+616 
-622 AFKGCSSLATVTFE
+622 
-636 KGSQLKT
+636 
-643 IGGDSYSS
+643 
-651 GAFSDCTA
+651 

-670 TIEAA
+670 TI
-675 AFRGCSKLATVTFE
+675 
-689 KASQLKTISTAFSS
+689 KA
-703 CPIISI
+703 
-709 EIPASVETI
+709 
-718 ETSAFRG
+718 SAFRLYRTG
-725 CSKLAT
+725 R
-731 VTFEKGSQLKT
+731 KGQ
-742 IRSADSYY
+742 
-750 PHTYY
+750 
-755 GAFSFC
+755 
-761 PITSIEIPASVE
+761 
-773 TIEAAAFK
+773 
-781 GCSSLATVTFEKGSQ
+781 
-796 LKTISGDYSTGST
+796 ISMLQD
-809 SNYSGVFSDCTA
+809 
-821 LKSIEI
+821 K
-827 PASVETIEAAAFKG
+827 K
-841 CSSLTTVTFEKE
+841 
-853 SQLKIIGGGYG
+853 
-864 YSYSGTFYY
+864 
-873 YGAFS
+873 
-878 DCTALKSIEIPAS
+878 
-891 VETIEVVA
+891 
-899 FKGCSS
+899 
-905 LITVTF
+905 
-911 EKGSQ
+911 
-916 LKIIG
+916 
-921 GGFRSGSYH
+921 
-930 GAFCQLKNLMTVDM
+930 DM
-944 SACTQVKTIDE
+944 S
-955 YAFYDDSELRL
+955 
-966 FKIGTETP
+966 
-974 PTCGSSAFVGINPY
+974 
-988 SVLKVPSGC
+988 
-997 ADTYRTT
+997 
-1004 YGWKNFASITGLDE
+1004 

>member
-26 LRNDLNDLENRVTKL
+26 LRNDLNDLENRVAKL

-53 SLQKIVE
+53 SLQKIVV

-138 GVDGEDGNDGVD
+138 GVDGEDG
-150 GEDGVDGTNGKDGK
+150 TNGK

-195 GADGKDGEDGEDG
+195 GADG

-227 VREDDD
+227 VTEDND

-279 TDATE
+279 TDATK

-298 KVNATSTDKGTITI
+298 KVDATSTDKGTITI

-349 DNSIDATPAGGT
+349 DNSINATSAGGT

-366 TTNLDYTVEIPDNA
+366 TTNLDYTIEIPEDA
-380 QSWLSLAPQTR
+380 QSWLSLAPETR

-403 ANEGIQRFA
+403 ANEGMQRYT
-412 TVALKDEQGNTLQTI
+412 TVALKDEQGKILQTI

-432 GTCTEIHVETK
+432 GTCTEVHVETK
-443 GELENVLADYDY
+443 GELENELAGYDY

-565 AAFKGC
+565 AVFWGC
-571 SSLTTVTFEKESQ
+571 SSLT
-584 LKTISGG
+584 
-591 YSNPNYYGVFSDCT
+591 
-605 ALTSIKIPASV
+605 
-616 KTIEEA
+616 
-622 AFKGCSSLATVTFE
+622 TVTFE

-643 IGGDSYSS
+643 IGGGSSSYY
-651 GAFSDCTA
+651 GAFSYCTALTSIEIPASVETIGASAFISCSKLATVTFEKESQLKTIGGGYSEPNYYGVFSDCTA

-675 AFRGCSKLATVTFE
+675 AFKDCSSLATVTFE
-689 KASQLKTISTAFSS
+689 NGSQLKTIGGGNSHSYYYGAFSYCS
-703 CPIISI
+703 SLTSI

-718 ETSAFRG
+718 KASAFKG
-725 CSKLAT
+725 CSSLAT
-731 VTFEKGSQLKT
+731 VTFENGSQLKT
-742 IRSADSYY
+742 IEGGYPSSGTFADC
-750 PHTYY
+750 T
-755 GAFSFC
+755 AL
-761 PITSIEIPASVE
+761 TSIEIPASVE

-796 LKTISGDYSTGST
+796 LKTI
-809 SNYSGVFSDCTA
+809 
-821 LKSIEI
+821 
-827 PASVETIEAAAFKG
+827 
-841 CSSLTTVTFEKE
+841 
-853 SQLKIIGGGYG
+853 GGGG
-864 YSYSGTFYY
+864 SSY
-873 YGAFS
+873 YGAF
-878 DCTALKSIEIPAS
+878 
-891 VETIEVVA
+891 
-899 FKGCSS
+899 G
-905 LITVTF
+905 
-911 EKGSQ
+911 
-916 LKIIG
+916 
-921 GGFRSGSYH
+921 
-930 GAFCQLKNLMTVDM
+930 QLKNLMTVDM
-944 SACTQVKTIDE
+944 SACTQVKTIGE
-955 YAFYDDSELRL
+955 SAFDGDSELRL

-974 PTCGSSAFVGINPY
+974 PTCGRDAFSGINPY

-997 ADTYRTT
+997 ADAYKAKS
-1004 YGWKNFASITGLDE
+1004 GWNNFASITGLDE

>member
-1 MKKLLSLVFCGL
+1 MKKLLSLLMCGL
-13 LLFGCS
+13 LLFGCG

-26 LRNDLNDLENRVTKL
+26 LRNDLNDLENRVAKL

-138 GVDGEDGNDGVD
+138 GVDGEDG
-150 GEDGVDGTNGKDGK
+150 TNGK

-195 GADGKDGEDGEDG
+195 GADG

-227 VREDDD
+227 VTEDND

-279 TDATE
+279 TDATK

-298 KVNATSTDKGTITI
+298 KVDATSTDKGTITI

-349 DNSIDATPAGGT
+349 DNSINATSAGGT

-366 TTNLDYTVEIPDNA
+366 TTNLDYTIEIPEDA
-380 QSWLSLAPQTR
+380 QSWLSLAPETR

-403 ANEGIQRFA
+403 ANEGMQRYT
-412 TVALKDEQGNTLQTI
+412 TVALKDEQGKILQTI

-432 GTCTEIHVETK
+432 GTCTEVHVETK
-443 GELENVLADYDY
+443 GELENELAGYDY

-565 AAFKGC
+565 AVFWGC
-571 SSLTTVTFEKESQ
+571 SSLT
-584 LKTISGG
+584 
-591 YSNPNYYGVFSDCT
+591 
-605 ALTSIKIPASV
+605 
-616 KTIEEA
+616 
-622 AFKGCSSLATVTFE
+622 TVTFE

-643 IGGDSYSS
+643 IGGGSSSYY
-651 GAFSDCTA
+651 GAFSYCTA

-670 TIEAA
+670 TIGA
-675 AFRGCSKLATVTFE
+675 
-689 KASQLKTISTAFSS
+689 
-703 CPIISI
+703 
-709 EIPASVETI
+709 
-718 ETSAFRG
+718 SAFKR

-742 IRSADSYY
+742 IGGGYSSSSHFGTYSD
-750 PHTYY
+750 YY
-755 GAFSFC
+755 GAFSDC
-761 PITSIEIPASVE
+761 SSLTSIEIPASVE
-773 TIEAAAFK
+773 TIEATAFK
-781 GCSSLATVTFEKGSQ
+781 RCSKLTTITFEKGSL
-796 LKTISGDYSTGST
+796 LKTIGGGYYSSYYHGA
-809 SNYSGVFSDCTA
+809 FSDCSSLT
-821 LKSIEI
+821 SIEI
-827 PASVETIEAAAFKG
+827 PASVETIEA
-841 CSSLTTVTFEKE
+841 T
-853 SQLKIIGGGYG
+853 
-864 YSYSGTFYY
+864 
-873 YGAFS
+873 AFS
-878 DCTALKSIEIPAS
+878 DCSKLA
-891 VETIEVVA
+891 
-899 FKGCSS
+899 
-905 LITVTF
+905 TVTF

-921 GGFRSGSYH
+921 GGYSSSYYY
-930 GAFCQLKNLMTVDM
+930 GAFLGCSSLTSIEIPASVETIEATAFKRCSKLTTVTFEKGSLLSTKNG
-944 SACTQVKTIDE
+944 
-955 YAFYDDSELRL
+955 R
-966 FKIGTETP
+966 G
-974 PTCGSSAFVGINPY
+974 
-988 SVLKVPSGC
+988 
-997 ADTYRTT
+997 
-1004 YGWKNFASITGLDE
+1004 

>member
-1 MKKLLSLVFCGL
+1 MFCGL

-26 LRNDLNDLENRVTKL
+26 LRNDLNDLENRVAKL

-53 SLQKIVE
+53 SLQKIVV

-380 QSWLSLAPQTR
+380 KSWLSLAPETR
-391 ALREDTIVFEVT
+391 AMREDTIVFEVT
-403 ANEGIQRFA
+403 ANEGIQRYA
-412 TVALKDEQGNTLQTI
+412 TVALKDEQGNILQTI

-432 GTCTEIHVETK
+432 GMCTEIHVETK
-443 GELENVLADYDY
+443 GELENELADYDY

-492 TALPIQAFYK
+492 TALPTQAFYNSK
-502 STNVENLILPNTLIT
+502 NVEHLILPNTLIT
-517 IGEEMFYQSKL
+517 IGEEMFYQSDL
-528 KTVVIPANATTIGN
+528 RSVVIPTNVTTVGY
-542 SAFEQCASLISI
+542 SAF
-554 DIPANVETIGT
+554 
-565 AAFKGC
+565 KRC

-584 LKTISGG
+584 LKTIGG
-591 YSNPNYYGVFSDCT
+591 DYYYGAFSDCT
-605 ALTSIKIPASV
+605 ALTSIEIPASV
-616 KTIEEA
+616 ETIGNTAFSDCSSLATVTFEKGSRLKTIGNNAYYRCTSLTSIEIPASVETIEKK
-622 AFKGCSSLATVTFE
+622 AFMHCSSLATVTFE

-643 IGGDSYSS
+643 IAGDSYD

-670 TIEAA
+670 TIEA
-675 AFRGCSKLATVTFE
+675 
-689 KASQLKTISTAFSS
+689 TAFK
-703 CPIISI
+703 
-709 EIPASVETI
+709 
-718 ETSAFRG
+718 R

-731 VTFEKGSQLKT
+731 VTFEKGSQLK
-742 IRSADSYY
+742 IIGGGYSSSY
-750 PHTYY
+750 YY
-755 GAFSFC
+755 GAFLGCSSL
-761 PITSIEIPASVE
+761 TSIEIPASVE
-773 TIEAAAFK
+773 TIEATAFK
-781 GCSSLATVTFEKGSQ
+781 RCSK
-796 LKTISGDYSTGST
+796 
-809 SNYSGVFSDCTA
+809 
-821 LKSIEI
+821 
-827 PASVETIEAAAFKG
+827 
-841 CSSLTTVTFEKE
+841 LT
-853 SQLKIIGGGYG
+853 
-864 YSYSGTFYY
+864 
-873 YGAFS
+873 
-878 DCTALKSIEIPAS
+878 
-891 VETIEVVA
+891 
-899 FKGCSS
+899 
-905 LITVTF
+905 TVTF

-921 GGFRSGSYH
+921 GGFDTNVGYRYIY
-930 GAFCQLKNLMTVDM
+930 GAFSELKNLMTVDM
-944 SACTQVKTIDE
+944 SACTQVEIIE
-955 YAFYDDSELRL
+955 ECAFYNDPELRL
-966 FKIGTETP
+966 FKVSTETP
-974 PTCGSSAFVGINPY
+974 PTCENNAFVGINPY

-997 ADTYRTT
+997 ANAYKAAT
-1004 YGWKNFASITGLDE
+1004 GWKNFASITGLDE

>member
-1 MKKLLSLVFCGL
+1 MKKLLSLLMCGL
-13 LLFGCS
+13 LLFGCG

-26 LRNDLNDLENRVTKL
+26 LRNDLNDLENRVAKL

-138 GVDGEDGNDGVD
+138 GVDGEDG
-150 GEDGVDGTNGKDGK
+150 TNGK

-195 GADGKDGEDGEDG
+195 GADG

-214 VDGKDGTNGIFKS
+214 IDGKDGTNGIFKS
-227 VREDDD
+227 VTEDND

-279 TDATE
+279 TDATK

-298 KVNATSTDKGTITI
+298 KVDATSTDKGTITI

-349 DNSIDATPAGGT
+349 DNSINATSAGGT

-366 TTNLDYTVEIPDNA
+366 TTNLDYTIEIPEDA
-380 QSWLSLAPQTR
+380 QSWLSLAPETR

-403 ANEGIQRFA
+403 ANEGMQRYT
-412 TVALKDEQGNTLQTI
+412 TVALKDEQGKILQTI

-432 GTCTEIHVETK
+432 GTCTEVHVETK
-443 GELENVLADYDY
+443 GELENELAGYDY

-565 AAFKGC
+565 AVFWGC
-571 SSLTTVTFEKESQ
+571 SSLATVTFENGSQ
-584 LKTISGG
+584 LKTIGG
-591 YSNPNYYGVFSDCT
+591 GSSYYGAFSYCT
-605 ALTSIKIPASV
+605 ALTSIEIPASV
-616 KTIEEA
+616 ETIEAA

-636 KGSQLKT
+636 NGSQLKT
-643 IGGDSYSS
+643 IGGGSSYYGAFSYCTALTSIEIPASVETIEAAAFKGCSS
-651 GAFSDCTA
+651 LATVTFENGSQLKTIGGGSSYYGAFSDCTA

-670 TIEAA
+670 TIKAS
-675 AFRGCSKLATVTFE
+675 AFKGCSSLATVTFE
-689 KASQLKTISTAFSS
+689 N
-703 CPIISI
+703 
-709 EIPASVETI
+709 
-718 ETSAFRG
+718 
-725 CSKLAT
+725 
-731 VTFEKGSQLKT
+731 GSQLKT
-742 IRSADSYY
+742 IEGGYPSSGTFADC
-750 PHTYY
+750 T
-755 GAFSFC
+755 AL
-761 PITSIEIPASVE
+761 TSIEIPASVE

-796 LKTISGDYSTGST
+796 LKTI
-809 SNYSGVFSDCTA
+809 
-821 LKSIEI
+821 
-827 PASVETIEAAAFKG
+827 
-841 CSSLTTVTFEKE
+841 
-853 SQLKIIGGGYG
+853 GGGG
-864 YSYSGTFYY
+864 SSY
-873 YGAFS
+873 YGAF
-878 DCTALKSIEIPAS
+878 
-891 VETIEVVA
+891 
-899 FKGCSS
+899 G
-905 LITVTF
+905 
-911 EKGSQ
+911 
-916 LKIIG
+916 
-921 GGFRSGSYH
+921 
-930 GAFCQLKNLMTVDM
+930 QLKNLMTVDM
-944 SACTQVKTIDE
+944 SACTQVKTIGE
-955 YAFYDDSELRL
+955 SAFDGDSELRL

-974 PTCGSSAFVGINPY
+974 PTCGRDAFSGINPY

-997 ADTYRTT
+997 ADAYKAKS
-1004 YGWKNFASITGLDE
+1004 GWNNFASITGLDE

>member
-1 MKKLLSLVFCGL
+1 MKKLLSLLMCGL
-13 LLFGCS
+13 LLFGCG

-26 LRNDLNDLENRVTKL
+26 LRNDLNDLENRVAKL

-138 GVDGEDGNDGVD
+138 GVDGEDG
-150 GEDGVDGTNGKDGK
+150 TNGK

-195 GADGKDGEDGEDG
+195 GADG

-227 VREDDD
+227 VTEDND

-279 TDATE
+279 TDATK

-298 KVNATSTDKGTITI
+298 KVDATSTDKGTITI

-349 DNSIDATPAGGT
+349 DNSINATSAGGT

-366 TTNLDYTVEIPDNA
+366 TTNLDYTIEIPEDA
-380 QSWLSLAPQTR
+380 QSWLSLAPETR

-403 ANEGIQRFA
+403 ANEGMQRYT
-412 TVALKDEQGNTLQTI
+412 TVALKDEQGKILQTI

-432 GTCTEIHVETK
+432 GTCTEVHVETK
-443 GELENVLADYDY
+443 GELENELAGYDY

-565 AAFKGC
+565 AVFWGC
-571 SSLTTVTFEKESQ
+571 SSLT
-584 LKTISGG
+584 
-591 YSNPNYYGVFSDCT
+591 
-605 ALTSIKIPASV
+605 
-616 KTIEEA
+616 
-622 AFKGCSSLATVTFE
+622 TVTFE

-643 IGGDSYSS
+643 IGGGSSYY
-651 GAFSDCTA
+651 GAFSYCTALTSIEIPASVETIGASAFKGCSKLATVTFEKESQLKTIGGGYSEPNYYGVFSDCTA

-675 AFRGCSKLATVTFE
+675 AFKDCSSLT
-689 KASQLKTISTAFSS
+689 
-703 CPIISI
+703 SI

-718 ETSAFRG
+718 KASAFKG
-725 CSKLAT
+725 CSSLTSIEIPASVETIKASAFKGCSSLAT
-731 VTFEKGSQLKT
+731 VTFENGSQLKT
-742 IRSADSYY
+742 IEGGYPSSGTFADC
-750 PHTYY
+750 T
-755 GAFSFC
+755 AL
-761 PITSIEIPASVE
+761 TSIEIPASVE

-796 LKTISGDYSTGST
+796 LKTI
-809 SNYSGVFSDCTA
+809 
-821 LKSIEI
+821 
-827 PASVETIEAAAFKG
+827 
-841 CSSLTTVTFEKE
+841 
-853 SQLKIIGGGYG
+853 GGGG
-864 YSYSGTFYY
+864 SSY
-873 YGAFS
+873 YGAF
-878 DCTALKSIEIPAS
+878 
-891 VETIEVVA
+891 
-899 FKGCSS
+899 G
-905 LITVTF
+905 
-911 EKGSQ
+911 
-916 LKIIG
+916 
-921 GGFRSGSYH
+921 
-930 GAFCQLKNLMTVDM
+930 QLKNLMTVDM
-944 SACTQVKTIDE
+944 SACTQVKTIGE
-955 YAFYDDSELRL
+955 SAFDGDSELRL

-974 PTCGSSAFVGINPY
+974 PTCGRDAFSGINPY

-997 ADTYRTT
+997 ADAYKAKS
-1004 YGWKNFASITGLDE
+1004 GWNNFASITGLDE

>member
-1 MKKLLSLVFCGL
+1 MKKLLSLLMCGL
-13 LLFGCS
+13 LLFGCG

-26 LRNDLNDLENRVTKL
+26 LRNDLNDLENRVAKL

-138 GVDGEDGNDGVD
+138 GVDGEDG
-150 GEDGVDGTNGKDGK
+150 TNGK

-195 GADGKDGEDGEDG
+195 GADG

-227 VREDDD
+227 VTEDND

-279 TDATE
+279 TDATK

-298 KVNATSTDKGTITI
+298 KVDATSTDKGTITI

-349 DNSIDATPAGGT
+349 DNSINATSAGGT

-366 TTNLDYTVEIPDNA
+366 TTNLDYTIEIPEDA
-380 QSWLSLAPQTR
+380 QSWLSLAPETR

-403 ANEGIQRFA
+403 ANEGMQRYT
-412 TVALKDEQGNTLQTI
+412 TVALKDEQGKILQTI

-432 GTCTEIHVETK
+432 GTCTEVHVETK
-443 GELENVLADYDY
+443 GELENELAGYDY

-565 AAFKGC
+565 A
-571 SSLTTVTFEKESQ
+571 
-584 LKTISGG
+584 
-591 YSNPNYYGVFSDCT
+591 VFW
-605 ALTSIKIPASV
+605 
-616 KTIEEA
+616 
-622 AFKGCSSLATVTFE
+622 GCSSLATVTFE
-636 KGSQLKT
+636 NGSQLKT
-643 IGGDSYSS
+643 IGGGSYSS

-670 TIEAA
+670 TI
-675 AFRGCSKLATVTFE
+675 
-689 KASQLKTISTAFSS
+689 KASAFQS
-703 CPIISI
+703 CI
-709 EIPASVETI
+709 
-718 ETSAFRG
+718 
-725 CSKLAT
+725 
-731 VTFEKGSQLKT
+731 
-742 IRSADSYY
+742 
-750 PHTYY
+750 
-755 GAFSFC
+755 
-761 PITSIEIPASVE
+761 
-773 TIEAAAFK
+773 
-781 GCSSLATVTFEKGSQ
+781 
-796 LKTISGDYSTGST
+796 
-809 SNYSGVFSDCTA
+809 
-821 LKSIEI
+821 
-827 PASVETIEAAAFKG
+827 
-841 CSSLTTVTFEKE
+841 
-853 SQLKIIGGGYG
+853 
-864 YSYSGTFYY
+864 
-873 YGAFS
+873 
-878 DCTALKSIEIPAS
+878 
-891 VETIEVVA
+891 
-899 FKGCSS
+899 
-905 LITVTF
+905 
-911 EKGSQ
+911 
-916 LKIIG
+916 
-921 GGFRSGSYH
+921 
-930 GAFCQLKNLMTVDM
+930 
-944 SACTQVKTIDE
+944 
-955 YAFYDDSELRL
+955 
-966 FKIGTETP
+966 
-974 PTCGSSAFVGINPY
+974 
-988 SVLKVPSGC
+988 
-997 ADTYRTT
+997 
-1004 YGWKNFASITGLDE
+1004 

>member
-380 QSWLSLAPQTR
+380 KSWLSLAPETR
-391 ALREDTIVFEVT
+391 AMREDTIVFEVT
-403 ANEGIQRFA
+403 ANEGIQRYA
-412 TVALKDEQGNTLQTI
+412 TVALKDEQGNILQTI

-432 GTCTEIHVETK
+432 GMCTEIHVETK
-443 GELENVLADYDY
+443 GELENELADYDY

-492 TALPIQAFYK
+492 TALPTQAFYNSK
-502 STNVENLILPNTLIT
+502 NVEHLILPNTLIT
-517 IGEEMFYQSKL
+517 IGEEMFYQSDL
-528 KTVVIPANATTIGN
+528 RSVVIPTNVTTVGY
-542 SAFEQCASLISI
+542 SAF
-554 DIPANVETIGT
+554 
-565 AAFKGC
+565 KRC

-584 LKTISGG
+584 LKTIGG
-591 YSNPNYYGVFSDCT
+591 DYYYGAFSDCT
-605 ALTSIKIPASV
+605 ALTSIEIPASV
-616 KTIEEA
+616 ETIGNTAFSDCSSLATVTFEKGSRLKTIGNNAYYRCTSLTSIEIPASVETIEKK
-622 AFKGCSSLATVTFE
+622 AFMHCSSLATVTFE

-643 IGGDSYSS
+643 IAGDSYD

-670 TIEAA
+670 TIEAT
-675 AFRGCSKLATVTFE
+675 AFKRCSKLT
-689 KASQLKTISTAFSS
+689 TI
-703 CPIISI
+703 
-709 EIPASVETI
+709 
-718 ETSAFRG
+718 
-725 CSKLAT
+725 
-731 VTFEKGSQLKT
+731 TFEKGSLLKT
-742 IRSADSYY
+742 
-750 PHTYY
+750 
-755 GAFSFC
+755 
-761 PITSIEIPASVE
+761 
-773 TIEAAAFK
+773 
-781 GCSSLATVTFEKGSQ
+781 
-796 LKTISGDYSTGST
+796 
-809 SNYSGVFSDCTA
+809 
-821 LKSIEI
+821 
-827 PASVETIEAAAFKG
+827 
-841 CSSLTTVTFEKE
+841 
-853 SQLKIIGGGYG
+853 IGGGY
-864 YSYSGTFYY
+864 YSSYYFGTYS
-873 YGAFS
+873 
-878 DCTALKSIEIPAS
+878 D
-891 VETIEVVA
+891 
-899 FKGCSS
+899 
-905 LITVTF
+905 
-911 EKGSQ
+911 
-916 LKIIG
+916 
-921 GGFRSGSYH
+921 
-930 GAFCQLKNLMTVDM
+930 
-944 SACTQVKTIDE
+944 
-955 YAFYDDSELRL
+955 
-966 FKIGTETP
+966 
-974 PTCGSSAFVGINPY
+974 
-988 SVLKVPSGC
+988 
-997 ADTYRTT
+997 
-1004 YGWKNFASITGLDE
+1004 

>member
-1 MKKLLSLVFCGL
+1 MKKLLSLLMCGL
-13 LLFGCS
+13 LLFGCG

-26 LRNDLNDLENRVTKL
+26 LRNDLNDLENRVAKL

-138 GVDGEDGNDGVD
+138 GVDGEDG
-150 GEDGVDGTNGKDGK
+150 TNGK

-195 GADGKDGEDGEDG
+195 GADG

-227 VREDDD
+227 VTEDND

-279 TDATE
+279 TDATK

-298 KVNATSTDKGTITI
+298 KVDATSTDKGTITI

-349 DNSIDATPAGGT
+349 DNSINATSAGGT

-366 TTNLDYTVEIPDNA
+366 TTNLDYTIEIPEDA
-380 QSWLSLAPQTR
+380 QSWLSLAPETR

-403 ANEGIQRFA
+403 ANEGMQRYT
-412 TVALKDEQGNTLQTI
+412 TVALKDEQGKILQTI

-432 GTCTEIHVETK
+432 GTCTEVHVETK
-443 GELENVLADYDY
+443 GELENELAGYDY

-565 AAFKGC
+565 A
-571 SSLTTVTFEKESQ
+571 V
-584 LKTISGG
+584 
-591 YSNPNYYGVFSDCT
+591 
-605 ALTSIKIPASV
+605 
-616 KTIEEA
+616 
-622 AFKGCSSLATVTFE
+622 FKGCSSLATVTFE
-636 KGSQLKT
+636 NGSQLKT
-643 IGGDSYSS
+643 IGGGSYSS

-675 AFRGCSKLATVTFE
+675 AFP
-689 KASQLKTISTAFSS
+689 S
-703 CPIISI
+703 CI
-709 EIPASVETI
+709 
-718 ETSAFRG
+718 
-725 CSKLAT
+725 
-731 VTFEKGSQLKT
+731 
-742 IRSADSYY
+742 
-750 PHTYY
+750 
-755 GAFSFC
+755 
-761 PITSIEIPASVE
+761 
-773 TIEAAAFK
+773 
-781 GCSSLATVTFEKGSQ
+781 
-796 LKTISGDYSTGST
+796 
-809 SNYSGVFSDCTA
+809 
-821 LKSIEI
+821 
-827 PASVETIEAAAFKG
+827 
-841 CSSLTTVTFEKE
+841 
-853 SQLKIIGGGYG
+853 
-864 YSYSGTFYY
+864 
-873 YGAFS
+873 
-878 DCTALKSIEIPAS
+878 
-891 VETIEVVA
+891 
-899 FKGCSS
+899 
-905 LITVTF
+905 
-911 EKGSQ
+911 
-916 LKIIG
+916 
-921 GGFRSGSYH
+921 
-930 GAFCQLKNLMTVDM
+930 
-944 SACTQVKTIDE
+944 
-955 YAFYDDSELRL
+955 
-966 FKIGTETP
+966 
-974 PTCGSSAFVGINPY
+974 
-988 SVLKVPSGC
+988 
-997 ADTYRTT
+997 
-1004 YGWKNFASITGLDE
+1004 

>member
-1 MKKLLSLVFCGL
+1 MKSLLSLLLCSL

-26 LRNDLNDLENRVTKL
+26 LRNDLNDLENRVAKL

-80 HFSDGSTATIKNGK
+80 YFSDGSTATIKNGK
-94 NSEDA
+94 DSGDA
-99 PIIGVK
+99 PVIGVK
-105 KDTDGIYYWTLDG
+105 QDTDGCYYWTLDG
-118 EWLTDEK
+118 KWLTDEK

-150 GEDGVDGTNGKDGK
+150 GEDGTDGTNGK

-195 GADGKDGEDGEDG
+195 GADGKDGEDGADG

-227 VREDDD
+227 VTEDND

-279 TDATE
+279 TSATK

>member
-1 MKKLLSLVFCGL
+1 MKKLLSLLMCGL
-13 LLFGCS
+13 LLFGCG

-26 LRNDLNDLENRVTKL
+26 LRNDLNDLENRVAKL

-138 GVDGEDGNDGVD
+138 GVDGEDG
-150 GEDGVDGTNGKDGK
+150 TNGK

-195 GADGKDGEDGEDG
+195 GADG

-227 VREDDD
+227 VTEDND

-279 TDATE
+279 TDATK

-298 KVNATSTDKGTITI
+298 KVDATSTDKGTITI

-349 DNSIDATPAGGT
+349 DNSINATSAGGT

-366 TTNLDYTVEIPDNA
+366 TTNLDYTIEIPEDA
-380 QSWLSLAPQTR
+380 QSWLSLAPETR

-403 ANEGIQRFA
+403 ANEGMQRYT
-412 TVALKDEQGNTLQTI
+412 TVALKDEQGKILQTI

-432 GTCTEIHVETK
+432 GTCTEVHVETK
-443 GELENVLADYDY
+443 GELENELAGYDY

-565 AAFKGC
+565 AVFWGCSSLATVTFENGSQLKTIGGGSSYYGAFSYCTALTSIEIPASVETIGASAFKGC
-571 SSLTTVTFEKESQ
+571 SKLATVTFEKESQ
-584 LKTISGG
+584 LKTIGGG
-591 YSNPNYYGVFSDCT
+591 YSEPNYYGV
-605 ALTSIKIPASV
+605 
-616 KTIEEA
+616 
-622 AFKGCSSLATVTFE
+622 
-636 KGSQLKT
+636 
-643 IGGDSYSS
+643 
-651 GAFSDCTA
+651 FSDCTA

-670 TIEAA
+670 TIKAS
-675 AFRGCSKLATVTFE
+675 AFKGCSSLATVTFE
-689 KASQLKTISTAFSS
+689 N
-703 CPIISI
+703 
-709 EIPASVETI
+709 
-718 ETSAFRG
+718 
-725 CSKLAT
+725 
-731 VTFEKGSQLKT
+731 GSQLKT
-742 IRSADSYY
+742 IEGGYPSSGTFADC
-750 PHTYY
+750 T
-755 GAFSFC
+755 AL
-761 PITSIEIPASVE
+761 TSIEIPASVE

-796 LKTISGDYSTGST
+796 LKTI
-809 SNYSGVFSDCTA
+809 
-821 LKSIEI
+821 
-827 PASVETIEAAAFKG
+827 
-841 CSSLTTVTFEKE
+841 
-853 SQLKIIGGGYG
+853 GGGG
-864 YSYSGTFYY
+864 SSY
-873 YGAFS
+873 YGAF
-878 DCTALKSIEIPAS
+878 
-891 VETIEVVA
+891 
-899 FKGCSS
+899 G
-905 LITVTF
+905 
-911 EKGSQ
+911 
-916 LKIIG
+916 
-921 GGFRSGSYH
+921 
-930 GAFCQLKNLMTVDM
+930 QLKNLMTVDM
-944 SACTQVKTIDE
+944 SACTQVKTIGE
-955 YAFYDDSELRL
+955 SAFDGDSELRL

-974 PTCGSSAFVGINPY
+974 PTCGRDAFSGINPY

-997 ADTYRTT
+997 ADAYKAKS
-1004 YGWKNFASITGLDE
+1004 GWNNFASITGLDE